1 MSTSTTDSKRRAG
14 EAGDADAGGEQ
25 SAELVDRVAEDS
37 GLTPAEKETSI
48 GFDKTRDSLTLFT
61 AEAGLMR
68 RALSHP
74 HAEVVSLVE
83 RGREI
88 HGVTVTLPVGCL
100 KVSRASRSAGGHAEV
115 ISATVLDPDDD
126 RRDA

>member
-1 MSTSTTDSKRRAG
+1 MSTSTTDRKRPAG
-14 EAGDADAGGEQ
+14 EAGDADVEGEQ
-25 SAELVDRVAEDS
+25 SADLVSRVIEDS
-37 GLTPAEKETSI
+37 RLVPAEKETSI
-48 GFDKTRDSLTLFT
+48 GFDKTRDTVTLFT

-83 RGREI
+83 RGKEI

-100 KVSRASRSAGGHAEV
+100 SVSSAPRSSGGHADV
-115 ISATVLDPDDD
+115 ITRRVLDPDGNEG
-126 RRDA
+126 DA